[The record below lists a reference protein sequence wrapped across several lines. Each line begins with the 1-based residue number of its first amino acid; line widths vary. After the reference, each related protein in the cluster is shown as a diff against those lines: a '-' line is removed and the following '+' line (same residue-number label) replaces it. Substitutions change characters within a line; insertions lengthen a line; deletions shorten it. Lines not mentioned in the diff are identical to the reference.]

1 MPVADGDRLR
11 ADVLAVEQPLGGE
24 AGHEGGEL
32 RLEEVVPVAGE
43 VEEPLVA
50 PDDVIGVG
58 PEEDDGQRGGEHG
71 PTGGGI
77 DAARDA
83 VEVAQDLL
91 LAFGDARAQIEVE
104 QQHGRD
110 LAQAQGG
117 VEQAGEHGED
127 EAQREEGAEAGV
139 GEP

>member
-1 MPVADGDRLR
+1 M
-11 ADVLAVEQPLGGE
+11 
-24 AGHEGGEL
+24 
-32 RLEEVVPVAGE
+32 VPVAGE
-43 VEEPLVA
+43 VQEPLVA
-50 PDDVIGVG
+50 PDDVVGVG

-71 PTGGGI
+71 PAGGGI

-139 GEP
+139 GEPGQDLLEGLRTQGGTSFGRRGGRRGWPVRAGPEWP